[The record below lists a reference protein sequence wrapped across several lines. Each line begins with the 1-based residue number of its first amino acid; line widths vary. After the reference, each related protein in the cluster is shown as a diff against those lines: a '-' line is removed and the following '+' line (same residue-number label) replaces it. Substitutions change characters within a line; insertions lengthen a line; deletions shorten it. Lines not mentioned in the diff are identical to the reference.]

1 MEKINLA
8 EEVYLPSVADGRV
21 NYTISAQKINQGS
34 GILLYNDDGR
44 GTREFFIKKIAENL
58 LPFFQKNNIH
68 HGLRV
73 MQQGT
78 YLQECPSYRAH
89 ADNVIA
95 MNNVID
101 LILEGKTIIN
111 YEISPMGGDQII

>member
-1 MEKINLA
+1 MKTINLS
-8 EEVYLPSVADGRV
+8 EEVYLPSVDNGQV
-21 NYTISAQKINQGS
+21 CFIKNLNGINQGS
-34 GILLYNDDGR
+34 GILLYNDDGH
-44 GTREFFIKKIAENL
+44 GTREFFVKKLAETL

-73 MQQGT
+73 IQQGT
-78 YLQECPSYRAH
+78 YNQECPSYRTH

-101 LILEGKTIIN
+101 LILGGETTIN